1 MRSIVYAGNDF
12 SDFSSA
18 EVVARSA
25 NPIIAEFMQV
35 PGRAGA
41 LLVSGYVP
49 PVDVTVRLFMD
60 PGYDPGPG
68 GLSQLR
74 AKIRSWLCW
83 PGGGNLVL
91 PDDPE
96 VEYVDVILVGASD
109 WSNLFEAG
117 ECTLTFT
124 LFDPI
129 GYGMERVERTD
140 SFNVDGTWPTLP
152 EFRVVAAQGTYLTV
166 GLPAAGKGIRIDNN
180 FTGGEAV
187 VIDCKAETV
196 EIDGVDARDCVALA
210 SDFFALDP
218 GDVTLATNGCTY
230 CETRFTERWA

>member
-12 SDFSSA
+12 SDFSTA

-25 NPIIAEFMQV
+25 NPIIAEFMRV

-60 PGYDPGPG
+60 PGYKPSAG
-68 GLSQLR
+68 GLAQLR

-83 PGGGNLVL
+83 PGGGNLML

-96 VEYVDVILVGASD
+96 VEYVDAMLVGASD
-109 WSNLFEAG
+109 WSDLFEAG
-117 ECTLTFT
+117 SCELTFT

-129 GYGMERVERTD
+129 GYGMERVETGPD
-140 SFNVDGTWPTLP
+140 FVVGGDWPTLP
-152 EFRVVAAQGTYLTV
+152 EFSITAYGGAYVELGYIGHGR
-166 GLPAAGKGIRIDNN
+166 GIRVEGPFVSGDVIAIDCA
-180 FTGGEAV
+180 GEAV
-187 VIDCKAETV
+187 TV
-196 EIDGVDARDCVALA
+196 NGVDARDRVPLG
-210 SDFFALDP
+210 SDFFAFEP
-218 GDVTLATNGCTY
+218 GEAHISCLGFFEV
-230 CETRFTERWA
+230 ETRFTERWA